1 MTPQQHDLLITK
13 VSDCIAKVNHANDI
27 GNLALA
33 TFQTAL
39 FSQLLIPIMALDK
52 YFYRHRYRKEIDESA
67 SDIDSIDNTAD
78 EGVIETEEIVIYH
91 FQNVAEYTAI
101 ERNLTNAIKV
111 GL

>member
-13 VSDCIAKVNHANDI
+13 VSDCIAKVKHEDI

-39 FSQLLIPIMALDK
+39 FNQLLIPIIALDK
-52 YFYRHRYRKEIDESA
+52 YFYRHRYRKEINESA

-91 FQNVAEYTAI
+91 FQNVAEYTSI